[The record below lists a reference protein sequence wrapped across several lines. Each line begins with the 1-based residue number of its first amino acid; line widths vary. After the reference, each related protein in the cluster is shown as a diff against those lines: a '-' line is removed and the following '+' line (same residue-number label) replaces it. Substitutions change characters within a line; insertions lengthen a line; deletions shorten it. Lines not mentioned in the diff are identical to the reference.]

1 MVKTA
6 AEGRVMLE
14 ALEAGTAGVV
24 LRTEDPL
31 QVQGLPWQHQCLFKA
46 QGLMNC
52 LNAFMDTCA
61 VVL

>member
-24 LRTEDPL
+24 LNTEDPL
-31 QVQGLPWQHQCLFKA
+31 EVQNLSQ
-46 QGLMNC
+46 
-52 LNAFMDTCA
+52 
-61 VVL
+61 